1 VILGIHLCSIV
12 SVHIILMS
20 NEKSNANFTKEL
32 QRKLMHLSLVLPA
45 FPQRRC
51 SILYHEPVAGVNVQ
65 RLVAAAATCTC
76 IRGNRWR

>member
-1 VILGIHLCSIV
+1 
-12 SVHIILMS
+12 
-20 NEKSNANFTKEL
+20 
-32 QRKLMHLSLVLPA
+32 MHLSLVLPA

-51 SILYHEPVAGVNVQ
+51 SVLDHEPVVGVNVQ